1 MAKKDKNKEEKDPK
15 TPKKG
20 KEANN
25 KEVKKEV
32 ETKVEDAVET
42 VVEPIIVE
50 TAVETVV
57 EPAKPVY
64 VQAAPTMK
72 QIFEKSIQVTP
83 FALFQNGMMIC
94 RWKQNVNIE
103 TFDDGFTINGVKYS
117 YSGIEIKYV

>member
-20 KEANN
+20 KETNN

-32 ETKVEDAVET
+32 ETKTEDVVETVVET
-42 VVEPIIVE
+42 VVEPV
-50 TAVETVV
+50 
-57 EPAKPVY
+57 KPVY
-64 VQAAPTMK
+64 VQAAPSMK

-103 TFDDGFTINGVKYS
+103 TFDDGFAINGVKYS